1 MLFVSYYACEV
12 IWLHSFLGFFTNLI
26 KLGFLHVYFYYG
38 TFFEIL
44 DMYDHNAYLL
54 QEAVQLLKDG
64 IDLITDA
71 DKALIN
77 LLSYPIYATLTR

>member
-1 MLFVSYYACEV
+1 MY
-12 IWLHSFLGFFTNLI
+12 IFTMGNA
-26 KLGFLHVYFYYG
+26 
-38 TFFEIL
+38 FEIL
-44 DMYDHNAYLL
+44 DVYGYNAYLL

-71 DKALIN
+71 DKALTN

>member
-1 MLFVSYYACEV
+1 MYIFTMG
-12 IWLHSFLGFFTNLI
+12 HS
-26 KLGFLHVYFYYG
+26 
-38 TFFEIL
+38 FEIL

-77 LLSYPIYATLTR
+77 LLSYPVYATLTR

>member
-1 MLFVSYYACEV
+1 MYICTMGHA
-12 IWLHSFLGFFTNLI
+12 
-26 KLGFLHVYFYYG
+26 
-38 TFFEIL
+38 FEIL
-44 DMYDHNAYLL
+44 DVYDHYAYLL

-77 LLSYPIYATLTR
+77 LLSYPIYETLTR